1 MTTFEPPYARLARSG
16 ELARRAEQARG
27 LASPCRLC
35 PRRCGVDRAAGGLG
49 FCRTGSLARVSHA
62 GPHFGEE
69 PPLRGEGGA
78 GTVFFAGCNMACVFC
93 QNHQIS
99 QEDSGREVS
108 CRELARVFLDL
119 QSQGCHNL
127 DLVSPTHVAPQILEA
142 LGLAAAEGLRLPVVY
157 NSGGYDAVETLRLF
171 DGVVDVYLPDAKYAD
186 EGAALRLSKAPGY
199 VEANKAALREMFR
212 QVGVL
217 RLTGGGAAERGLLV
231 RHLVL
236 PNGLAG
242 TEDVLRFI
250 ADALSPGVTVSLMSQ
265 YSPCHLAGADP
276 AINRPLTAA
285 EYEAALDAFD
295 RAGLESG
302 FIQEFRSQQAGL
314 PDFDKQQPF
323 EW

>member
-1 MTTFEPPYARLARSG
+1 MTAFEPSYARLARSG
-16 ELARRAEQARG
+16 ELARRAEEARR
-27 LASPCRLC
+27 LTSPCRLC
-35 PRRCGVDRAAGGLG
+35 PRKCGSDRAAGALG
-49 FCRTGSLARVSHA
+49 FCRTGTLARVSHA

-78 GTVFFAGCNMACVFC
+78 GTVFFSGCNMACVFC

-99 QEDSGREVS
+99 QGDAGREMTS
-108 CRELARVFLDL
+108 RELARVFLDL

-127 DLVSPTHVAPQILEA
+127 DLVSPTHVAAQVLEA

-171 DGVVDVYLPDAKYAD
+171 AGVVDIYLPDAKYGD
-186 EGAALRLSKAPGY
+186 NGTALRLSKAPGY
-199 VEANKAALREMFR
+199 VEANQAALREMFR
-212 QVGVL
+212 QVGLL
-217 RLTGGGAAERGLLV
+217 RMARKGHTEKGLIV

-242 TEDVLRFI
+242 TESVLRFI
-250 ADALSPGVTVSLMSQ
+250 ADELSPGVTVSLMSQ

-276 AINRPLTAA
+276 AINRPLTAG

-302 FIQEFRSQQAGL
+302 FIQEFHSQQTGL

-323 EW
+323 QW